1 MTPPTA
7 GSRLPNRLDPLGK
20 PGTPFDTCRGEY
32 LSYLAVERGASP
44 RTVDAYGRDLT
55 DYLAFLEGQGIVS
68 PDDVSRDD
76 VVSYLSD
83 LLERG
88 MAPATVERHAAT
100 VKGFHAFLV
109 RENLTENHPTSA
121 MSLPRVPE
129 RLPNVLSIDEVDRL
143 MSQQFCDGP
152 RGLRDRAM
160 LEVLYGCG
168 LRVSELTGLGLPE
181 LALDEGLIRVFGKGS
196 KERLVPIAGMAD
208 IALRTYLDAGRGRL
222 RVKAATSRN
231 PGTAVFLN
239 ARGGRI
245 TRQAVHRIVEQA
257 GEAVGIEGLH
267 PHTLRHSFAT
277 HLLAGGADLRV
288 LQEILGHSDIST
300 TQIYTHVDRTHIREE
315 YLSAH
320 PRARMRAR

>member
-1 MTPPTA
+1 MA
-7 GSRLPNRLDPLGK
+7 SRVHGSYPSDRPDPQGEPDGLLVA
-20 PGTPFDTCRGEY
+20 CRREY
-32 LSYLAVERGASP
+32 LAYLAVERGASP
-44 RTVDAYGRDLT
+44 RTVDAYGRDLS
-55 DYLAFLEGQGIVS
+55 DYLAFLQQQNIVS

-76 VVSYLSD
+76 VVSYLSH
-83 LLERG
+83 LLDRNL
-88 MAPATVERHAAT
+88 APATVERHAASL
-100 VKGFHAFLV
+100 KGFHAFLV
-109 RENLTENHPTSA
+109 RENLTENHPTSTVN
-121 MSLPRVPE
+121 LPKVPE
-129 RLPNVLSIDEVDRL
+129 RLPNVLSVDEVDRL

-152 RGLRDRAM
+152 RGARDRAM

-168 LRVSELTGLGLPE
+168 LRVSELIGLDLSE
-181 LALDEGLIRVFGKGS
+181 LEFDEGLIRVLGKGS

-208 IALRTYLDAGRGRL
+208 LALRAYLDVGRRQL
-222 RVKAATSRN
+222 RVKADPLHN

-257 GEAVGIEGLH
+257 GEAVGIKGLH

-320 PRARMRAR
+320 PRARMRVR